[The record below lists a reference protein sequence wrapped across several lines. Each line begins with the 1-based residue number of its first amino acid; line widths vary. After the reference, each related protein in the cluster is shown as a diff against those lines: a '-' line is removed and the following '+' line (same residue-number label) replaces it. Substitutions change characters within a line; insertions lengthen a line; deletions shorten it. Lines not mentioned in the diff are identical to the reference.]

1 MARAQQN
8 FHRHRTSSHGISLG
22 GKDKIDGR
30 IKAGREKKEEEERM
44 KAIHEECNRKRV
56 NEIDWNWIWLYAPS
70 GSSLATWISQEP
82 TQISINQREP
92 WLLSNLQPKT
102 SCSVPSFVSWPAKWW
117 CSIQRLSCYCMY
129 CPVEGLEGLVL
140 QVVVF
145 EGWTHL
151 DSQRTDDMYIY
162 TYT

>member
-1 MARAQQN
+1 
-8 FHRHRTSSHGISLG
+8 
-22 GKDKIDGR
+22 
-30 IKAGREKKEEEERM
+30 M

-82 TQISINQREP
+82 TQISVSPGSWAI
-92 WLLSNLQPKT
+92 
-102 SCSVPSFVSWPAKWW
+102 CSRKLVALCPVSFHGPQSDGAVF
-117 CSIQRLSCYCMY
+117 SIQRLSCYCMY

-145 EGWTHL
+145 EGWTQL
-151 DSQRTDDMYIY
+151 DFSANGWYVYIHVYIGIFLKYMFMYIY
-162 TYT
+162 ISIFKDNRERYTYIHIYIYI